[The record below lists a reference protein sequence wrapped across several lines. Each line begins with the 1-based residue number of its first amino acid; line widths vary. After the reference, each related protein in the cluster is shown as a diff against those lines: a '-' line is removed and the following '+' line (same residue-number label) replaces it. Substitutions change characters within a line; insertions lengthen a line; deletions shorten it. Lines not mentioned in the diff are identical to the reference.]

1 MATVKFITFTDV
13 HVSDTNP
20 GARIGNY
27 KEDILDKLKAIK
39 KIGQAL
45 KVNFYIC
52 AGDLFHIKTP
62 MRNSH
67 GTVGELIDL
76 FKSFGAPIYTIE
88 GNHDLQYDRAESID
102 NQPLGVIFK
111 SGSMIKLRK
120 QILSFEGIQV
130 SLRGFPFEEE
140 PDLTKVERYEQ
151 DYDVGVCAL
160 HLNATPTGGM
170 LFKSK
175 LFSYPELSELGDD
188 IFVLGH
194 YHLDQGVQKVSK
206 EGRDQHFI
214 NVGAVCRGALDED
227 SITRIPKISVVTITK
242 DETGKV
248 GIQIQQ
254 AKLPVRPAKDVFDI
268 QKKQETEEKLKIAEE
283 FVEALHKQS
292 VSEDITTDTV
302 GVEIDGLNVEK
313 EIINKLKY
321 YMAEAQAVITK
332 V

>member
-1 MATVKFITFTDV
+1 MGTVRFITFTDV

-20 GARIGNY
+20 GARVGNY
-27 KEDILDKLKAIK
+27 KEDILNKLRAIK
-39 KIGQAL
+39 KIGLAL

-52 AGDLFHIKTP
+52 AGDVFHIKAP
-62 MRNSH
+62 LRNSH

-102 NQPLGVIFK
+102 NQPLGVLFK
-111 SGSMIKLRK
+111 SGAMVKLRK
-120 QILSFEGIQV
+120 EILSFDGIRV

-140 PDLTKVERYEQ
+140 PDLTKVEKYEQ
-151 DYDVGVCAL
+151 EFDVGVCAL

-206 EGRDQHFI
+206 DGRDQHFI

-227 SITRIPKISVVTITK
+227 SITRTPKFSVVTITK
-242 DETGKV
+242 DEEGKV
-248 GIQIQQ
+248 DIKIQQ
-254 AKLPVRPAKDVFDI
+254 GKLPVRPAPEVFDI
-268 QKKQETEEKLKIAEE
+268 IKKQETDEKLKVAEE

-292 VSEDITTDTV
+292 VSDDITTDTV
-302 GVEIDGLNVEK
+302 GAEIEGLNVEK
-313 EIINKLKY
+313 DIINKLKH
-321 YMAEAQAVITK
+321 YMAEAQVLISK